1 METSA
6 TTLPPRTRLAN
17 LKSSADFPSEEYN
30 HTIKTWVNMASLL
43 VKQGNMAESNKDDEN
58 AYVSYVRACLFV
70 TKIIPQQPQYPNMM
84 NDIVCIDLRQKI
96 LGIVTRMGHLE
107 RRLLQRYEQ
116 EKQETA
122 AQVARGDVLTVP
134 SPGSTPATLPT
145 VSIAA
150 AEDTSASTRGTTA
163 LSASTTPTHSSNL
176 KVELAPEEDYL
187 EVQED
192 SDDDLEQD
200 PAERSSFRQDD
211 DNESDQGH
219 GSDEDED
226 LQELEVER
234 GISTDLEQDEVDSS
248 SELSPSIYTSQYHP
262 NRRAVM
268 FSRARS
274 ASANPYQQQQPY
286 TAAFGDNI
294 MKNHFRST
302 SSNESLSGPLRKKTS
317 NDDARTLLL
326 SSPESQPNYSAMPS
340 ALFARQREGCHVRR
354 CSSTDALRTSVHFP
368 TSSSSYAPVIPPRS
382 DKRCSMIAS
391 IDRSST
397 SLLRSTVPDYRGT
410 AASGTG
416 GWGSG
421 APASGAVPRTGYE
434 RDTFQRR
441 FANRRTM
448 SFESSYFKPMLLA
461 ESSASQTP
469 NTSISSGIYSGST
482 TISRTVPSH
491 LRKSSSISKINTSR
505 NFVADL
511 PPINRSASF
520 DRKGAANPMGSS
532 PVISTISP
540 PSSSGASARSMTIST
555 PFASPDMQSSP
566 WMKAGPSDDDL
577 TRSGQSGHGHRYS
590 QSMSSNVSDST
601 ITAVELKPFSSL
613 PPPLKT
619 STSAHSMN
627 ASASPS
633 TPSPSSTMSSSSS
646 TSSPAQSPSAPSSFP
661 QQTQTSRNKHRPT
674 SSISSSITYAHSTIS
689 ATASSFSCSSP
700 SPTMSCA
707 STWSQSSTAVVGKTA
722 GLLRKIR
729 SRPKVKDQM
738 FEIVANGPSPAL
750 SSAVLP
756 LSSPPQT
763 QQQRHQF
770 SGSSTTTISMATARP
785 VS

>member
-6 TTLPPRTRLAN
+6 TTLPPRMRLGN

-30 HTIKTWVNMASLL
+30 HSIKTWVNMASLL

-96 LGIVTRMGHLE
+96 LGIISRMGHIE

-116 EKQETA
+116 ENQETA
-122 AQVARGDVLTVP
+122 ARVARGEVATAL

-150 AEDTSASTRGTTA
+150 AVETSASSRATTSLA
-163 LSASTTPTHSSNL
+163 ASTTPTHSSNL

-187 EVQED
+187 EVEED
-192 SDDDLEQD
+192 SEDDDDLEQS
-200 PAERSSFRQDD
+200 PAQRSSFRQDE
-211 DNESDQGH
+211 DNESDQNH
-219 GSDEDED
+219 GSDEGEE
-226 LQELEVER
+226 LQELELQLGVP
-234 GISTDLEQDEVDSS
+234 TNLQHDEVDSS
-248 SELSPSIYTSQYHP
+248 SELSPSIYTSQHHP

-274 ASANPYQQQQPY
+274 ASANPYQQQQPHM
-286 TAAFGDNI
+286 TAFGDNT
-294 MKNHFRST
+294 MKNHIRST
-302 SSNESLSGPLRKKTS
+302 SSNESLSGPLRKKSS
-317 NDDARTLLL
+317 NDDGRSLPL

-354 CSSTDALRTSVHFP
+354 CSSTDTLRTSVHFP
-368 TSSSSYAPVIPPRS
+368 TSSSSYAPAIPPRS

-391 IDRSST
+391 MDRSST

-410 AASGTG
+410 AASGAG

-421 APASGAVPRTGYE
+421 ALASGTVPRTGYE

-461 ESSASQTP
+461 ESSASHSP
-469 NTSISSGIYSGST
+469 STSISNSIYSGSK
-482 TISRTVPSH
+482 TISRTAPSH

-511 PPINRSASF
+511 PPINRSTSF
-520 DRKGAANPMGSS
+520 ERKAINPMGSS
-532 PVISTISP
+532 PVVSAISP
-540 PSSSGASARSMTIST
+540 PSSSGASARSMNIST
-555 PFASPDMQSSP
+555 PFASPDMKSSP
-566 WMKAGPSDDDL
+566 WMRAGSSDDSHNL
-577 TRSGQSGHGHRYS
+577 SRQPGYGHRYS
-590 QSMSSNVSDST
+590 QSMNSNVSEST
-601 ITAVELKPFSSL
+601 VTAVEPMSFSSL

-619 STSAHSMN
+619 STSANSIN

-633 TPSPSSTMSSSSS
+633 TPSPSSTMSSSL
-646 TSSPAQSPSAPSSFP
+646 SSPALSPSAPSPSSK
-661 QQTQTSRNKHRPT
+661 QTQTSRSKHRPT
-674 SSISSSITYAHSTIS
+674 SSISSSVTYAQSTIS
-689 ATASSFSCSSP
+689 ATTSSFSCSSP

-729 SRPKVKDQM
+729 SRPKVKDQL

-770 SGSSTTTISMATARP
+770 SGSSTVTMSMPTTRP

>member
-1 METSA
+1 
-6 TTLPPRTRLAN
+6 
-17 LKSSADFPSEEYN
+17 
-30 HTIKTWVNMASLL
+30 MASLL

-96 LGIVTRMGHLE
+96 LGIIPRMGHLE

-116 EKQETA
+116 ENQEATA
-122 AQVARGDVLTVP
+122 RVTRGEVTMAL

-145 VSIAA
+145 VSVAA
-150 AEDTSASTRGTTA
+150 AVEAPALTRSTTA
-163 LSASTTPTHSSNL
+163 LTTNTMPTYSSNL

-187 EVQED
+187 EVEED
-192 SDDDLEQD
+192 SEDDLDQS
-200 PAERSSFRQDD
+200 PAQRTSFRQYD
-211 DNESDQGH
+211 DNEDDQNR
-219 GSDEDED
+219 GSDEGED
-226 LQELEVER
+226 LQELELQHCAT
-234 GISTDLEQDEVDSS
+234 TDPDHDEVNSP

-274 ASANPYQQQQPY
+274 ASASPYQQQQPHM
-286 TAAFGDNI
+286 TAFGD
-294 MKNHFRST
+294 KNHIRST
-302 SSNESLSGPLRKKTS
+302 SSNESLSESLRKKSS
-317 NDDARTLLL
+317 NDDGRSLLL

-368 TSSSSYAPVIPPRS
+368 TSSSSYTPAIPPRS

-391 IDRSST
+391 MDRSST

-410 AASGTG
+410 AASGIG
-416 GWGSG
+416 GWGNG

-434 RDTFQRR
+434 RDAFQRR

-461 ESSASQTP
+461 ESSVSHTP
-469 NTSISSGIYSGST
+469 STSISSSIYSGST

-491 LRKSSSISKINTSR
+491 LRKSSSISRINTSR

-511 PPINRSASF
+511 PPINRSTSF
-520 DRKGAANPMGSS
+520 DRKGIASSTGNS
-532 PVISTISP
+532 PVVSTISP
-540 PSSSGASARSMTIST
+540 PSSSGTSARSMNIST
-555 PFASPDMQSSP
+555 PFASPDMKSSP
-566 WMKAGPSDDDL
+566 WKRTGPSDDGPVL
-577 TRSGQSGHGHRYS
+577 NGQPGYGHRHS
-590 QSMSSNVSDST
+590 QSLTSNVSEST
-601 ITAVELKPFSSL
+601 ITAVEPKSFSAL
-613 PPPLKT
+613 PPPLRT
-619 STSAHSMN
+619 STSANSMN

-633 TPSPSSTMSSSSS
+633 MPSPSSTMSSPSL
-646 TSSPAQSPSAPSSFP
+646 SSPALSPSAPSSSP
-661 QQTQTSRNKHRPT
+661 QHTQTSRSKHRPT
-674 SSISSSITYAHSTIS
+674 SSISSSITYAQSTIS
-689 ATASSFSCSSP
+689 ATTSSFSCSSP

-750 SSAVLP
+750 SSGVLP

-770 SGSSTTTISMATARP
+770 SSSSTITS

>member
-1 METSA
+1 METST
-6 TTLPPRTRLAN
+6 TTLSPRKRLSN
-17 LKSSADFPSEEYN
+17 LKSSADFPSEDYT
-30 HTIKTWVNMASLL
+30 HSIKTWVNMASLL

-96 LGIVTRMGHLE
+96 LGIISRMGHLE
-107 RRLLQRYEQ
+107 RRLLQKYEQ
-116 EKQETA
+116 ENQELA
-122 AQVARGDVLTVP
+122 ARIARGEIVSAP
-134 SPGSTPATLPT
+134 CPGSTPATLPT

-150 AEDTSASTRGTTA
+150 AVEASASSRATTA
-163 LSASTTPTHSSNL
+163 LAASTTPTHSSNL

-192 SDDDLEQD
+192 SEDELEQS
-200 PAERSSFRQDD
+200 PAQRTSFLQDD
-211 DNESDQGH
+211 DDESDQNH
-219 GSDEDED
+219 GGDENQDPQELD
-226 LQELEVER
+226 LQFGVLTEN
-234 GISTDLEQDEVDSS
+234 DA

-274 ASANPYQQQQPY
+274 ASANPYQQQQPHL
-286 TAAFGDNI
+286 ASFGDSI
-294 MKNHFRST
+294 MKNHMRST
-302 SSNESLSGPLRKKTS
+302 SSNDSLSGSLKKKSS
-317 NDDARTLLL
+317 NEDGRSTLL

-368 TSSSSYAPVIPPRS
+368 TSSSSYTPVIPPRS

-391 IDRSST
+391 MDRSST

-416 GWGSG
+416 GWGCGASTSG
-421 APASGAVPRTGYE
+421 TVPRAGYE
-434 RDTFQRR
+434 RDAFQRR

-461 ESSASQTP
+461 ESSSSHSPSA
-469 NTSISSGIYSGST
+469 SISGSIYSGST

-511 PPINRSASF
+511 PPINRSISF
-520 DRKGAANPMGSS
+520 ERKGVANPMGNS
-532 PVISTISP
+532 PMASAVSP
-540 PSSSGASARSMTIST
+540 PSSSGASGRSMNILT
-555 PFASPDMQSSP
+555 PFESPDMKSSP
-566 WMKAGPSDDDL
+566 WMKGSPSDGHAMN
-577 TRSGQSGHGHRYS
+577 GQHAYGHGYS
-590 QSMSSNVSDST
+590 QSMNSNFSEQT
-601 ITAVELKPFSSL
+601 IAAVETSFSSL

-619 STSAHSMN
+619 SMSATSIN
-627 ASASPS
+627 ASVSPS

-646 TSSPAQSPSAPSSFP
+646 PTLSPSAPSSSLP
-661 QQTQTSRNKHRPT
+661 QTQTNRSKHRPA
-674 SSISSSITYAHSTIS
+674 SSISSSTTYAQSTVS
-689 ATASSFSCSSP
+689 ATTSSFSCSSP

-707 STWSQSSTAVVGKTA
+707 STWSHSSTAVVGKTAA

-729 SRPKVKDQM
+729 SRPKVKDQL

-750 SSAVLP
+750 SSAMLP

-770 SGSSTTTISMATARP
+770 SSSSTVAMAMPTARP